1 MAEEYSTYDFNPQSL
16 PPELLQN
23 IGFVAMAAAQL
34 DANLQD
40 LIAGLL
46 DADIIEAKAL
56 ALHMAAPLKDQ
67 VIRSLIGLN
76 AASAEAID
84 EADELMDRVKD
95 ALDRRNVIVHNSIV
109 ARPDGSFWSVREKS
123 RGDVVAELQP
133 ILAESIE
140 EDAALIYRVS
150 IEVIKFMQA
159 YGISPRDREHR
170 NLVTINR
177 GKKARQDRINA
188 RRNERINRD

>member
-1 MAEEYSTYDFNPQSL
+1 MTEAYPTYDFSPQSL

-109 ARPDGSFWSVREKS
+109 VHPDGSFWSVREKS

-133 ILAESIE
+133 ILIQSIE

-159 YGISPRDREHR
+159 YDISPRDRGHR

-177 GKKARQDRINA
+177 GKKVRQERINA
-188 RRNERINRD
+188 RRNERINKG